1 MGKVH
6 RIKRRFS
13 KIVERQPW
21 KMLKPGSSQNFRL
34 PDHLSFYIG
43 KRIARECVCKSRPRL
58 SRHASPTVLSF
69 HQSRKLE
76 VEGIC
81 LRGLY
86 GRFFMEAMQLNKV
99 ENMLKCACTLF

>member
-43 KRIARECVCKSRPRL
+43 KRYDSSVYVGYFGERYKHLMHSLVQEFEARVAHGDKS
-58 SRHASPTVLSF
+58 SVTS
-69 HQSRKLE
+69 
-76 VEGIC
+76 
-81 LRGLY
+81 
-86 GRFFMEAMQLNKV
+86 
-99 ENMLKCACTLF
+99 